1 MIRIGING
9 LGRIGRSILR
19 SIDTKIFDVK
29 IINEINPDI
38 KNIAYTANYD
48 TIYGKNDSPYHT
60 SNNYIFNDYQKIF
73 ISHEKKLD
81 QVKWNKFDLDFIIDS
96 SGISSNVNI
105 AKKIIN
111 KNKKIKSII
120 FTHCPKG
127 TDFQMVLGANEDKF
141 NLKKHRVIS
150 SSICDATALAPV
162 LKIIHKNYKILNG
175 FITTAHPWLN
185 YQNLMDG
192 PSSSWSKPG
201 SIFDHYALGRSSI
214 GNLIPKP
221 TTAVDET
228 LKVLSF
234 KKNFLGSFSYRTP
247 TAIVGSADITLKV
260 KHSASKNLLIKVFK
274 EFEKNQK
281 FNLINNVNEPLVSLD
296 FVKSDFSVNIDH
308 RWTQSS
314 DDLIKLVLWY
324 DNEYG
329 YSRRVLDQL
338 IFINGKK

>member
-1 MIRIGING
+1 MIKVGING

-19 SIDTKIFDVK
+19 SINPQIFDVK
-29 IINEINPDI
+29 IVNEINPDI

-48 TIYGKNDSPYHT
+48 TIYGKNNNPYKT
-60 SNNYIFNDYQKIF
+60 NNNYIYNDFHKIF
-73 ISHEKKLD
+73 ISHKKKLD
-81 QVKWNKFDLDFIIDS
+81 EVNWNKFNLDFIIDA
-96 SGISSNVNI
+96 SGISSNVSI
-105 AKKIIN
+105 AKKIIK
-111 KNKKIKSII
+111 KNKKIKSIV
-120 FTHCPKG
+120 FTHCPKN
-127 TDFQMVLGANEDKF
+127 TDFQMVLGANEDQF
-141 NLKKHRVIS
+141 NSNKHKVIS

-162 LKIIHKNYKILNG
+162 LKIIHQNYKIKNG

-228 LKVLSF
+228 LKVLKF

-260 KHSASKNLLIKVFK
+260 ARSTNKTSIIKLFK
-274 EFEKNQK
+274 EFEKKQK
-281 FNLINNVNEPLVSLD
+281 YNLINNVNEPLVSLD
-296 FVKSDFSVNIDH
+296 FVKTDFSVNIDH
-308 RWTQSS
+308 RWTESRG
-314 DDLIKLVLWY
+314 DLIKLVLWY

-338 IFINGKK
+338 IFIHNKK